1 MNNSLISYIKALV
14 VLLFFS
20 TCSHVESHPKQE
32 QNIDIRNRLQQ
43 KADEALDFC
52 NKNNYN
58 TDFCILIDMK
68 IHSGKNRMF
77 VWNFKTK
84 DIDRQALCAHGCGK
98 GDKLS
103 TGAKPIFSN
112 IEGSLCS
119 SLGKYK
125 LGVRSYS
132 QWGINVQYKMHG
144 LEKTNS
150 NAYKRI
156 IVFHSHTPLPD
167 KEIYPQH
174 LPMGWSFGC
183 PVTSNEMMK
192 YMDKKLQ
199 NSNKPT
205 LMWIYY

>member
-1 MNNSLISYIKALV
+1 MNRLFTIYIKAII
-14 VLLFFS
+14 VLIFFS
-20 TCSHVESHPKQE
+20 TCNNIESRPKEE
-32 QNIDIRNRLQQ
+32 QDIDAHNRLKQ
-43 KADEALDFC
+43 KASEAITFC
-52 NKNNYN
+52 ENNNYN
-58 TDFCILIDMK
+58 TDFCILIDMR

-77 VWNFKTK
+77 VWSFKTK

-103 TGAKPIFSN
+103 TEAKPVFSN
-112 IEGSLCS
+112 TEGSLCS

-125 LGVRSYS
+125 LGIRSYS
-132 QWGINVQYKMHG
+132 QWGINVHYKMHG

-167 KEIYPQH
+167 KEIYPKH

-199 NSNKPT
+199 NSKKPT

>member
-1 MNNSLISYIKALV
+1 MNRSFIMYIKAII
-14 VLLFFS
+14 VLIFLS
-20 TCSHVESHPKQE
+20 SCNNINSHPLETQDSETQK
-32 QNIDIRNRLQQ
+32 RLEQ
-43 KADEALDFC
+43 KATEAIAFC
-52 NKNNYN
+52 EKNNYN

-68 IHSGKNRMF
+68 IHSGRNRMF

-84 DIDRQALCAHGCGK
+84 SIDKKALCAHGCGK
-98 GDKLS
+98 GDNLS
-103 TGAKPIFSN
+103 TGATPVFSN
-112 IEGSLCS
+112 TEGSLCS

-125 LGVRSYS
+125 LGIRSYS
-132 QWGINVQYKMHG
+132 QWGINVHYKMYG

-156 IVFHSHTPLPD
+156 IVFHSHTPMPD

-183 PVTSNEMMK
+183 PVTSNKMMT

-199 NSNKPT
+199 NSKKPT
-205 LMWIYY
+205 LMWIYF